1 MTNDEKIKIMKKRKV
16 LYYLIIVFG
25 LATLVLALYSL
36 IDKFTP
42 IPAIITF
49 FIEAMLTK
57 YRESL
62 SYKSKEPDLKSQE

>member
-36 IDKFTP
+36 IDQFTP

-62 SYKSKEPDLKSQE
+62 SYQTKKFDEKNQE

>member
-1 MTNDEKIKIMKKRKV
+1 MTNDEKVKIMKKRGI
-16 LYYLIIVFG
+16 LYYLIIFFG

-36 IDKFTP
+36 IDGFTP
-42 IPAIITF
+42 LPAIIAF

-62 SYKSKEPDLKSQE
+62 NPKGVNLDSKNQE